1 MRAPKASTLLLA
13 PVVSA
18 ALAAILA
25 ACGGDAP
32 TSPSAA
38 SVDVKSS
45 LTATGLAATR
55 CTLPFRGVLNAM
67 ESDEL
72 LFPTL
77 HVHLV
82 GDGTASHVGRYTMTL
97 ETTVTLPQATS
108 EGGILRL
115 TAANGDVVT
124 ASVAGYATVTGDI
137 ADIVEVATITGG
149 TGRFGGAT
157 GSFTITRALA
167 QSTGVSSGSFDGTI
181 CLDK

>member
-1 MRAPKASTLLLA
+1 MRFPTHRRAARAPPVRQVVRRRATVVAARRPNCSTNHLAAPARGGPGSHPSQEIDMRAPKASTFLLA

-18 ALAAILA
+18 ALAAMLA

-38 SVDVKSS
+38 SVDAKRS

-55 CTLPFRGVLNAM
+55 CTLPFRGVLNAT

-97 ETTVTLPQATS
+97 KTTVTLPQATS

-124 ASVAGYATVTGDI
+124 ASV
-137 ADIVEVATITGG
+137 
-149 TGRFGGAT
+149 
-157 GSFTITRALA
+157 
-167 QSTGVSSGSFDGTI
+167 SGF
-181 CLDK
+181 